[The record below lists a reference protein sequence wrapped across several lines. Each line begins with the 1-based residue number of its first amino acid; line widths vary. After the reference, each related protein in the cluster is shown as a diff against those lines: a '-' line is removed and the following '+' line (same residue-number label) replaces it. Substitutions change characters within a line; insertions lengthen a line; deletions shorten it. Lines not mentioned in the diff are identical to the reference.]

1 MNEYLENINER
12 KFCKIY
18 VSRVYSVPLFE
29 AYTRDLNG
37 NYYAD
42 SVAGNVS
49 GQRLTLC
56 LTIDA
61 FKIESFWG
69 KIDFLSIIGAR
80 FFLHFIEWDI
90 LIKDKA
96 PNL

>member
-18 VSRVYSVPLFE
+18 VSRVYST
-29 AYTRDLNG
+29 YTRDLNG
-37 NYYAD
+37 NYFAE

-49 GQRLTLC
+49 GQRITLC

-61 FKIESFWG
+61 FKIE
-69 KIDFLSIIGAR
+69 
-80 FFLHFIEWDI
+80 FF
-90 LIKDKA
+90 
-96 PNL
+96 